1 MDFFELVK
9 TRTSQSVQAAIKRG
23 AKVDARDN
31 NGWTQLMWATAFN
44 QNPEVIT
51 TLLAAGADPKAHARV
66 WYRRDSADAGH
77 HVQPESRDD
86 HSAPEGWSRHQRFRT
101 NQLSA

>member
-9 TRTSQSVQAAIKRG
+9 TGTSQSVQAAIKRG

-51 TLLAAGADPKAHARV
+51 TLLAAGADPKAHAR
-66 WYRRDSADAGH
+66 YGTGGTPLMLATMYNQNPEMITLLLKAGADINA
-77 HVQPESRDD
+77 
-86 HSAPEGWSRHQRFRT
+86 
-101 NQLSA
+101 